1 MVQYPPQTHIHT
13 QIMPLCLM
21 EGDNRYVLIPNTLP
35 EVSIVRETHNRMAI
49 PCGRHVVNQVH
60 QPIFQTAYSEPM
72 NDMRDERELCV
83 SCMCST
89 GHGHTGIRAHDHV
102 HTNARLA
109 HAVAWAVTVSLNS
122 ASRRA
127 LCMSH

>member
-35 EVSIVRETHNRMAI
+35 EVGIARETHNCMAI
-49 PCGRHVVNQVH
+49 PCGWHVVNQVH

-72 NDMRDERELCV
+72 NDMRDERKLYV
-83 SCMCST
+83 SCMCSA
-89 GHGHTGIRAHDHV
+89 GHCHTGIRTHGHV
-102 HTNARLA
+102 HANTCLA
-109 HAVAWAVTVSLNS
+109 HSVAWVATVS
-122 ASRRA
+122 
-127 LCMSH
+127 H